1 MGDLKYTP
9 MVGDAG
15 SSNIK
20 KSSDLEDLF
29 DDFMAQAKGILGS
42 DWAGYAAGEFER
54 AHHEWNAQL
63 VQYASTRAQFGQA
76 VIKAMENAFNADQQA
91 GRFFA

>member
-1 MGDLKYTP
+1 

-20 KSSDLEDLF
+20 KSTDLEDLF
-29 DDFMAQAKGILGS
+29 DDFMAQAKGILGA
-42 DWAGYAAGEFER
+42 DWEGAAASAFEQ
-54 AHHEWNAQL
+54 AHVEWNKQL

-91 GRFFA
+91 SRAFQA